1 MEQQMCEIVQEVFY
15 DLQAELGDDLDA
27 ECLADTIGDR
37 MIDESAEYRA
47 LSYAQRRTLALR
59 VAQQYA

>member
-27 ECLADTIGDR
+27 EDLREGVADARCGHGVLR
-37 MIDESAEYRA
+37 GRA
-47 LSYAQRRTLALR
+47 RTAG
-59 VAQQYA
+59 